1 MSVPA
6 VIKFI
11 LHWEFVFHLTNEIEV
26 FTVLATGVEG
36 GIFVNYG
43 ETGPLF
49 SIGKGKVL

>member
-6 VIKFI
+6 VIKLIFN
-11 LHWEFVFHLTNEIEV
+11 FDLTDKFTV
-26 FTVLATGVEG
+26 FTVLATGVEC